1 MDTLPRQN
9 DSDNILLKKILAATA
24 GAGSAPSYTAENVAN
39 KSTDGTMAAGS
50 NTFYPSQLA
59 AKTYSDTSKNNAVVT
74 SNAHSDAIVF
84 GHSTLTEASPT
95 VIDFSSDPYR
105 TLTLTGAV
113 TFSTANRVAAKS
125 VTIKIIAG
133 ASNRNLTFPG
143 DWIFVG
149 AAAPASLAANKI
161 GILTV
166 TCFGT
171 ADADVVAAYAAQP

>member
-9 DSDNILLKKILAATA
+9 DPDNTLLKKILAATNAA
-24 GAGSAPSYTAENVAN
+24 GAGGIGYTAENVAN
-39 KSTDGTMAAGS
+39 KSTDVNLGNS

-59 AKTYSDTSKNNAVVT
+59 VKTFALAVET
-74 SNAHSDAIVF
+74 NSHAYTDELTIN
-84 GHSTLTEASPT
+84 HSTLTEASPT
-95 VIDFSSDPYR
+95 LIDFTADPYR

-113 TFSTANRVAAKS
+113 TFSTANLSAARS

-133 ASNRNLTFPG
+133 ASSRNLTFPG

-166 TCFGT
+166 TCFGQN
-171 ADADVVAAYAAQP
+171 DSDIVAAYAAQP